1 MKDFIFKVYKS
12 CVLEIANNAYKNVR
26 KRKYKLD
33 YYLNKFL
40 LLLNELN
47 KWQSLSITQQNEI
60 QTKFHWKTVYNEFNK
75 WSKDNIF
82 KIAFE
87 KFINTNYFNHSRVR
101 QNKKLNL
108 FIGLRYQGFRQKN
121 GPAAS

>member
-1 MKDFIFKVYKS
+1 MKDAIFKVYKS

-47 KWQSLSITQQNEI
+47 KWQSLSVIDEI
-60 QTKFHWKTVYNEFNK
+60 PNQKKFHWKTIYNEFIK

-87 KFINTNYFNHSRVR
+87 KFINTNYFKHSKVR
-101 QNKKLNL
+101 QNKREKQKLFL
-108 FIGLRYQGFRQKN
+108 KIAF
-121 GPAAS
+121 